1 LRHYEPAGV
10 LIGLLPR
17 RIIAEIRCGLPQVDN
32 ALGVVRLGGA
42 SPPPGRIGGGR

>member
-1 LRHYEPAGV
+1 MRHYEPAGV

-32 ALGVVRLGGA
+32 AG
-42 SPPPGRIGGGR
+42 